1 MITLILV
8 LIASYLVLG
17 IAADVL
23 LHASSPALY
32 WTAHEALIGHLTIIA
47 VWPLALY
54 LYLTDRE

>member
-1 MITLILV
+1 MITLILII
-8 LIASYLVLG
+8 IAIYVVLG

-23 LHASSPALY
+23 LHANRPVIY
-32 WTAHEALIGHLTIIA
+32 WTAYDALLSHLAIVA